1 VRSVKEISRGKR
13 QPLCAARTRAETTA
27 AGLAEAGAWF
37 AAATDVDPAEIG
49 LRDSGPAGTGIG
61 IREGTTSNFGGWC
74 AEAARAFRFAATT
87 PIVVTGGNIDPISSP
102 GLAIAIGHLR
112 PPGM

>member
-37 AAATDVDPAEIG
+37 AGAADVDATEIG
-49 LRDSGPAGTGIG
+49 LLNTGPAGTGIG
-61 IREGTTSNFGGWC
+61 IGEGATSNVGGWC

-87 PIVVTGGNIDPISSP
+87 PIVVTGGSIDPISSS